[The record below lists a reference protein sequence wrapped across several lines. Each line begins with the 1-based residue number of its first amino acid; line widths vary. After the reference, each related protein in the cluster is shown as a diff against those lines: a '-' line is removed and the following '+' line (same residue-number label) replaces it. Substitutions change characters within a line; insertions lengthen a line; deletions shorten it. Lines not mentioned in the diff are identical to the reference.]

1 MLRQLV
7 ITKSKYL
14 LSRPP
19 AEKLIVSL
27 LPFICGGDFPEIANT
42 GEWSIGEFLTAVEI
56 VLAESDF
63 EEYFYSINETYGPS
77 LWYVSNRR
85 WEKKAVWKREKSK
98 YLRVAS

>member
-14 LSRPP
+14 LSRPC
-19 AEKLIVSL
+19 AEKRIVSL
-27 LPFICGGDFPEIANT
+27 LPFICGWDFPEIADT

-63 EEYFYSINETYGPS
+63 EEYFYSIDETYGS
-77 LWYVSNRR
+77 NLWYISNRR
-85 WEKKAVWKREKSK
+85 WEDKVDWKREKSD